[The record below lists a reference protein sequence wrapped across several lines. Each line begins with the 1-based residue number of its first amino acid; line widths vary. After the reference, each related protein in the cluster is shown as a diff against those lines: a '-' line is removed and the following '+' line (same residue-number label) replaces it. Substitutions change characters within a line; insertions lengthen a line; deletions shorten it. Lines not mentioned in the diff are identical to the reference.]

1 MADKKDDRTIWSW
14 ALYDF
19 ANTIFSM
26 NIISRYFPLWVT
38 KTHDAPDLYLS
49 VAISFSMLMVAVS
62 IPVLGA
68 VSDQTGMRIRPLI
81 ILTLACATFTAMIG
95 AASSL
100 VIGLILFA
108 LANYCYQSALVFY
121 DGMLPDVSRG
131 TTVARVAGLSVSLG
145 YLGAIVGLV
154 MMMPVAARFGVEA
167 IYLPTGVL
175 FVLFSIPCFVLVKD
189 VRVTKSPK
197 EDVGA
202 AFRRIGQT
210 FRELKK
216 HRNLFMF
223 MIANIFILDG
233 VNTVIT
239 FMSVYANQVI
249 GFEGAWLDIFLLTS
263 IVGAAFGAL
272 MWGRITNRI
281 GAHKALQYV
290 CAMWL
295 CVFVFAAMVTSK
307 ALFWVVGPMAGI
319 ALGGVWVAGRTLLI
333 DLAPPERVGEFFG
346 FYYMAGKFSAIMGPM
361 VWGIIVYALAPLGG
375 TLKHRVAVLSM
386 AVFIAAGWWMLLK
399 VKTGDR

>member
-1 MADKKDDRTIWSW
+1 MTGKPDNKVIWSW

-38 KTHDAPDLYLS
+38 ETHGAPDLYLS
-49 VAISFSMLMVAVS
+49 VAISLSMLMVAVS

-68 VSDQTGMRIRPLI
+68 VSDQTGRRIKPLI
-81 ILTLACATFTAMIG
+81 ILTLACAIFTAMIG

-100 VIGLILFA
+100 VAGLILFA

-131 TTVARVAGLSVSLG
+131 TTVAKVAGLSVSLG

-154 MMMPVAARFGVEA
+154 IMMPVAARFGVEA

-175 FVLFSIPCFVLVKD
+175 FVLFSIPCFLWVKD
-189 VRVTKSPK
+189 AKATKSPGV
-197 EDVGA
+197 EAGG
-202 AFRRIGQT
+202 AFRRIART

-216 HRNLFMF
+216 HENLFIF

-239 FMSVYANQVI
+239 FMSVYASQVI
-249 GFEGAWLDIFLLTS
+249 GFEGARLDVFLLTS
-263 IVGAAFGAL
+263 IVGAAVGAI
-272 MWGRITNRI
+272 MWGRVTNRI
-281 GAHKALQYV
+281 GAHAALQYV
-290 CAMWL
+290 CVMWL
-295 CVFVFAAMVTSK
+295 FIFIFAAVVTSQT
-307 ALFWVVGPMAGI
+307 LFWAVGPMAGV

-333 DLAPPERVGEFFG
+333 ELAPPERVGEFFG

-386 AVFIAAGWWMLLK
+386 AVFIALGLWMLRK
-399 VKTGDR
+399 VKTDS